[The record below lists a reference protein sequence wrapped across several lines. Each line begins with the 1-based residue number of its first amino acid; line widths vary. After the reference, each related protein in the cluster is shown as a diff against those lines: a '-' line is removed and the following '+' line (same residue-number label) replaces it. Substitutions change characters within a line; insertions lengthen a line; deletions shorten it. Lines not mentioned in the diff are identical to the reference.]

1 MPVDLDAYVE
11 DLPVGL
17 QQRVEILKLLYRGA
31 ETLVLD
37 EPTAV
42 LTPQETTELFKTL
55 KALKEQGR
63 GIIFISHKLN
73 EVLEIADRITVI
85 RRGRVV
91 GEMPIEEASKEKIA
105 EMMVGKPVVLEVE
118 NPRVEVGEDCLVLK
132 DVVYEENG
140 VKKLDGISFS
150 VHAGEITG

>member
-1 MPVDLDAYVE
+1 LVRGNPVRITNPSVAVALGIGMVHQHFMLVPGLTVLENIILGSEPVKNAVLDTKSARQKIEDIMQKNAMPVDLDAYVE

-63 GIIFISHKLN
+63 
-73 EVLEIADRITVI
+73 A
-85 RRGRVV
+85 
-91 GEMPIEEASKEKIA
+91 
-105 EMMVGKPVVLEVE
+105 
-118 NPRVEVGEDCLVLK
+118 
-132 DVVYEENG
+132 
-140 VKKLDGISFS
+140 
-150 VHAGEITG
+150 

>member
-1 MPVDLDAYVE
+1 MGNTVQTKVRFGKREPCKNYESISGSGTWHRYGAPALYAGAGFNSSWNIILGSESVKNAVLDTKSARQKIEDIMQKNAMPVDLDVYVE

-63 GIIFISHKLN
+63 
-73 EVLEIADRITVI
+73 A
-85 RRGRVV
+85 
-91 GEMPIEEASKEKIA
+91 
-105 EMMVGKPVVLEVE
+105 
-118 NPRVEVGEDCLVLK
+118 
-132 DVVYEENG
+132 
-140 VKKLDGISFS
+140 
-150 VHAGEITG
+150 

>member
-1 MPVDLDAYVE
+1 MKILYGEYRADKGEILVRGNPVRITNPSVAVALGIGMVHQHFMLVPGLTVLENIILGSEPVKNAVLDTKSARQKIEDIMQKNAMPVDLDAYVE

-63 GIIFISHKLN
+63 
-73 EVLEIADRITVI
+73 A
-85 RRGRVV
+85 
-91 GEMPIEEASKEKIA
+91 
-105 EMMVGKPVVLEVE
+105 
-118 NPRVEVGEDCLVLK
+118 
-132 DVVYEENG
+132 
-140 VKKLDGISFS
+140 
-150 VHAGEITG
+150 